1 MTLFEPDI
9 YVTPIGCI
17 CQSLSYLFFCRLIA
31 TPSCEFHQFSSIF
44 EKKLNVIFFSVA
56 LGGAKSL
63 SPLFLSVASPLQFFA
78 ATAALAFFVPM
89 HEPHISP
96 ISCLYL
102 VSCRGS
108 QRVTDEKHIETL

>member
-1 MTLFEPDI
+1 M
-9 YVTPIGCI
+9 
-17 CQSLSYLFFCRLIA
+17 
-31 TPSCEFHQFSSIF
+31 
-44 EKKLNVIFFSVA
+44 
-56 LGGAKSL
+56 
-63 SPLFLSVASPLQFFA
+63 ASESEEEVEITGMRGA